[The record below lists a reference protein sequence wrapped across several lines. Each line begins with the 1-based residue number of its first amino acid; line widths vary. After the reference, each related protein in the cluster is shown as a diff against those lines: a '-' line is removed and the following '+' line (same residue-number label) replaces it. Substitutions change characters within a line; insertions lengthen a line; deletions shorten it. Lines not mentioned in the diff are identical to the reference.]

1 MKIILIL
8 IFDKKSQLQL
18 KNLNMIV
25 FLLILKFNNKTD
37 GYVVSRYL

>member
-8 IFDKKSQLQL
+8 IFDKKLQLQL